1 MEIDKIQI
9 MFQSVVSQ
17 FVADRDL
24 AVSKIN
30 RSLSDGSENAEE
42 IIISQMREL
51 TLAKLNI
58 VNTQEE
64 LKMIQNKYMAAMES
78 KQAAAE
84 KASPN
89 DSIDSLK

>member
-1 MEIDKIQI
+1 MEIDNIQI

-30 RSLSDGSENAEE
+30 RALTDGSENAEE
-42 IIISQMREL
+42 IIASQMREL

-64 LKMIQNKYMAAMES
+64 LKMIQNQYIAAMES

-84 KASPN
+84 KAKANEPTDN
-89 DSIDSLK
+89 LK